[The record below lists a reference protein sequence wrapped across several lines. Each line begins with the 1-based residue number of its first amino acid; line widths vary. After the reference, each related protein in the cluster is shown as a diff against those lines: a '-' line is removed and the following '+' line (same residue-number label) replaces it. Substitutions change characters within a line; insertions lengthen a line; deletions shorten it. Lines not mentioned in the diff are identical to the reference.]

1 MDLDAPLTTGNRSLK
16 MYAKRLTKLDIYTFR
31 DLLYHL
37 PSRYEDYSLVSKI
50 AQLQEGEKVTVR
62 GEVLEAKTSYTRS
75 RKSIQ
80 KVNIKDETG
89 ILTLHWFNQPYIVQN
104 LNRGDILSV
113 SGRVDLFSR
122 KISMIA
128 PDFEIVRDGQLIH
141 TGRIVPVYP
150 ETAGVSSKWL
160 RRQIILLLTDALPHL
175 TDYLPNTIQKDYQLL
190 PLRDALQ
197 TIHFPPS
204 IESTI
209 KARHRLAFD
218 EVFLIQ
224 IMTLVRK
231 QQWRS
236 LKKGHSM
243 TISEKSKKEFLTS
256 LPFMLTPSQLR
267 VCQELQHDMS
277 LTRPMNRLLQGDV
290 GSGKTVIAALGSFI
304 AYKNGFQSAI
314 MAPTEILAQQH
325 YNTLTSL
332 LSPFGIK
339 VGLVT
344 SSSKYDASGSKGKN
358 QKEKKIL
365 NTKYKTHDT
374 DVIVGTHA
382 LVAAA
387 LDFQRLGFI
396 AIDEQQRFGVAQ
408 RGILREKGLNPHLLT
423 MTATPIPRTMALTLY
438 GELDASYLTD
448 MPTGRK
454 SVKTWLVP
462 AVKRD
467 GAYDWIHKQIN
478 QTHSQVFI
486 ICPFIE
492 NSENMQTVKAAS
504 SEFERLKREVFP
516 DVRLG
521 LLHGKLKS
529 KEKTRSSAPFGVMIT
544 TS

>member
-236 LKKGHSM
+236 LKK
-243 TISEKSKKEFLTS
+243 
-256 LPFMLTPSQLR
+256 
-267 VCQELQHDMS
+267 
-277 LTRPMNRLLQGDV
+277 
-290 GSGKTVIAALGSFI
+290 VIA
-304 AYKNGFQSAI
+304 
-314 MAPTEILAQQH
+314 
-325 YNTLTSL
+325 
-332 LSPFGIK
+332 
-339 VGLVT
+339 
-344 SSSKYDASGSKGKN
+344 
-358 QKEKKIL
+358 
-365 NTKYKTHDT
+365 
-374 DVIVGTHA
+374 
-382 LVAAA
+382 
-387 LDFQRLGFI
+387 
-396 AIDEQQRFGVAQ
+396 
-408 RGILREKGLNPHLLT
+408 
-423 MTATPIPRTMALTLY
+423 
-438 GELDASYLTD
+438 
-448 MPTGRK
+448 
-454 SVKTWLVP
+454 
-462 AVKRD
+462 
-467 GAYDWIHKQIN
+467 
-478 QTHSQVFI
+478 
-486 ICPFIE
+486 
-492 NSENMQTVKAAS
+492 
-504 SEFERLKREVFP
+504 
-516 DVRLG
+516 
-521 LLHGKLKS
+521 
-529 KEKTRSSAPFGVMIT
+529 
-544 TS
+544 